1 MLARGALQTSSL
13 LLAGGI
19 VAFVFSA
26 VTSLLLMTAPD
37 AWRAKQAFLLG
48 STGFLGGSTTALL
61 AAVLLGCALPRV
73 RLSAQRRPAFVA
85 ACWVQAGLR

>member
-26 VTSLLLMTAPD
+26 VTSLLLTAPD

-48 STGFLGGSTTALL
+48 STGFLGWPTTALL
-61 AAVLLGCALPRV
+61 AAVPLCCALPSLW
-73 RLSAQRRPAFVA
+73 LSAQRRPTIIA
-85 ACWVQAGLR
+85 ACWVQAGLW